1 MENTNFTFAGLRN
14 QHFACS
20 AMRKEFPS
28 FRKKRQQLLVEWVT
42 KNDQMPS
49 KVFRTESEF
58 FKATM
63 TPEWF
68 DWFTTTFNTLREW
81 GVTTKGILTEEEKQQ
96 MAPPQD

>member
-1 MENTNFTFAGLRN
+1 MENTNFTFAGLSSP
-14 QHFACS
+14 HFASS
-20 AMRKEFPS
+20 AMTKEFPS
-28 FRKKRQQLLVEWVT
+28 FRKKQKELLTSWVT
-42 KNDQMPS
+42 ENNMAPADAFENDIA
-49 KVFRTESEF
+49 F

-68 DWFTTTFNTLREW
+68 EWFTSTFNTLREW